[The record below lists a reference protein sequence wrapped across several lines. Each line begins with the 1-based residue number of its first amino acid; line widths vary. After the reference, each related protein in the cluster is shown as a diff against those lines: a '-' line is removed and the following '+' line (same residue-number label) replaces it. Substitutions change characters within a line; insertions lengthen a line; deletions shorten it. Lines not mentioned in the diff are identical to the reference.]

1 MNNNTKASKQ
11 ITPSMFM
18 YDLPSTKN
26 LDSSVSAPFCFL
38 ALRPGPLFT
47 LMVGSNL
54 LPITDTYKV
63 VLG

>member
-1 MNNNTKASKQ
+1 MNNNTKAKKQ
-11 ITPSMFM
+11 ITPSMC
-18 YDLPSTKN
+18 DLPSTKN

-38 ALRPGPLFT
+38 ALRPGPRFT

-54 LPITDTYKV
+54 LPMTDTYKV